1 MPYSSDFLSEIKD
14 LVKVKLN
21 EIGAF
26 ADEELPDYI
35 MVMVANKKKRESMIK
50 DLQLFLGSQTEKF
63 TNWLHGV
70 LESKGQQKSSRK
82 EATASTSSSKSS
94 RGQKR
99 EKSKRSSHGSS
110 STSKPQRTRSRSRSP
125 ISPHKGHVEEP
136 VVTDVVNVQT
146 DENEFTEENALPL
159 GGDRVQSSAPKPSEQ
174 RRVVT
179 TSSLSNKNVT
189 TASDNIPVVRSVV
202 KISTATPSQSLQ
214 SGGGGAHAAAAGG
227 ILLKRAMTE
236 ARASTTKPQER
247 PAAVVR
253 GKKRPIQKST
263 TGDDASPESV
273 TRFVVTMSQEPVV
286 TKPSVKSRLGPRVT
300 PSTNSIEDSALRDAR
315 EILIAKKAQS
325 KQPRMEIVLSDSH
338 EEEIDE
344 AFTLGVPDDG
354 EGDGASTEKKP
365 YRGNIPSSLQRCKYW
380 PNCRNQESCNY
391 IHPKE
396 ECKAFPSCKFGD
408 RCLYIHPPCRYGLQ
422 CTRPGCSFSHP
433 RQDAAS
439 APALVS
445 PASAVTCRYFP
456 HCKLP
461 AGACPYYH
469 PPTPVCRFGAGCL
482 HRATTCPF
490 AHPMPASDSVLAAA
504 AAKTIPAFSH
514 KLKWVAPGKSGTAAP
529 SDAKVNPSDNL
540 PKASPPPLAQSTPAE
555 VST

>member
-63 TNWLHGV
+63 TNWLDCLVNILLLGFMVSLNRRANKRARGKKQQLAHPV
-70 LESKGQQKSSRK
+70 QNQVEAKKGKSLSGLPMGLVRL
-82 EATASTSSSKSS
+82 ANLNALALD
-94 RGQKR
+94 
-99 EKSKRSSHGSS
+99 
-110 STSKPQRTRSRSRSP
+110 P
-125 ISPHKGHVEEP
+125 
-136 VVTDVVNVQT
+136 T

-433 RQDAAS
+433 RQAPFSSPKDAAS